1 MTKWVISVIAVVMFL
16 AGWWLGR
23 HSVEVHSLSETRVDT
38 VFYEK
43 PEPFR
48 TTQTEV
54 TFNVP
59 RWIFAPGDT
68 DTVERVVFVQDSVQ
82 VTLPFERR
90 EYKDST
96 YYAVVSGVAAGGY
109 RPSLEHIET
118 YNTTTTVTTVVRD
131 PYKWEVGP
139 AGGVLLTADNGGV
152 WAGAEARRTFGRL
165 SISGVAGY
173 DFSHQQP
180 VFGVSAGFTLFR
192 K

>member
-23 HSVEVHSLSETRVDT
+23 HSVEVHSLSEIRVDT
-38 VFYEK
+38 VFYEN
-43 PEPFR
+43 PQPFSS
-48 TTQTEV
+48 TQTEV

-59 RWIFAPGDT
+59 RWVFAPGDT

-96 YYAVVSGVAAGGY
+96 YYAVVSGVSVGGY

-139 AGGVLLTADNGGV
+139 VTGVWAASDYGGV
-152 WAGAEARRTFGRL
+152 WVGAEARRTFGRM

-173 DFSHQQP
+173 DISHKQP
-180 VFGVSAGFTLFR
+180 VAEVRAGFALFR